1 MPTTYDR
8 IDLLEMRL
16 KIAVEELEEAAG
28 FDCYQHDRYLSPE
41 ACGKCQPCRARAA
54 LKAIDEARLP

>member
-16 KIAVEELEEAAG
+16 KIAVEALKFILQRGYTGASFVASE
-28 FDCYQHDRYLSPE
+28 
-41 ACGKCQPCRARAA
+41 A